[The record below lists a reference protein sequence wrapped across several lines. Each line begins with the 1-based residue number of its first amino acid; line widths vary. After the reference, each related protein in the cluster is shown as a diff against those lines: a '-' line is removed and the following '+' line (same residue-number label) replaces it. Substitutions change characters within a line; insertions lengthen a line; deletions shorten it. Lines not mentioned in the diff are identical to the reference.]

1 MAMLKTMT
9 KEAGEPKGSP
19 AGKAAPAKAAG
30 KTSPEAIRAGL
41 HLQPKEAAQLDRIVL
56 AGRKV
61 MFAKQSHKMFLE
73 QLDGPGT
80 IPQKLGQGVAGLMAL
95 LVKES
100 KNSLPPTLLIH
111 AGMVLLTH
119 AADFLRKAGQE
130 VTDVDIGNAIKVMVN
145 AVLHAVGIDPEKV
158 AAMGER
164 GLAGAKAIQRKA
176 GVKA

>member
-1 MAMLKTMT
+1 MAGMLNLK
-9 KEAGEPKGSP
+9 KPP
-19 AGKAAPAKAAG
+19 AGG
-30 KTSPEAIRAGL
+30 KITPQFVMDGM
-41 HLQPKEAAQLDRIVL
+41 HLQPQQKQQLQRIVV
-56 AGRKV
+56 AGMKI
-61 MFAKQSHKMFLE
+61 MFSQQSHGMFLK
-73 QLDGPGT
+73 QLQGPGT
-80 IPQKLGQGVAGLMAL
+80 IDMKLGQGVAGLMAL

-100 KNSLPPTLLIH
+100 KNSLPPTLLIP
-111 AGMVLLTH
+111 AGMVLLAH